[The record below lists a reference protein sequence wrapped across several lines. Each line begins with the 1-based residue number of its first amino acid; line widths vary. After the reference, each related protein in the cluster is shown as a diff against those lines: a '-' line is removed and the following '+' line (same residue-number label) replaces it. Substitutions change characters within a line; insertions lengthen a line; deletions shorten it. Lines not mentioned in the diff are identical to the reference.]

1 MLRYGEL
8 IKDVGQ
14 ITEKTGSW
22 EKYTLINYS
31 DIFTELIQAAG
42 NLCERY
48 ASDLFYDLKAIEES
62 VIKLENAV
70 YYIGFRELGV
80 DGNSFVKC
88 RLESDK
94 YSLEYRRLYRLEMYV
109 EKDRGYDQYVMK
121 LSRIS
126 PSDAY
131 RKIKEGK

>member
-14 ITEKTGSW
+14 ITEKTDTR

-42 NLCERY
+42 NLCEQY

-62 VIKLENAV
+62 IVKLENTV

-94 YSLEYRRLYRLEMYV
+94 YTLEYRRLYRLEMYV
-109 EKDRGYDQYVMK
+109 DKDRGYDQYVMK

-131 RKIKEGK
+131 QKIREGK